1 LSFFLF
7 LQEDIEKLK
16 KKVEETKIAA
26 EIASS
31 KRTASLE
38 RCLLATQRRLG
49 IISSVNEELIDVF
62 KAREKAVVEIR
73 RVAAA
78 REAEISRVMRNSED
92 TINTLLER
100 TQLEVSTSSAHANSA
115 LELVQNVRKQNHQDA
130 LNATGE
136 LVGSKEAK
144 PTEVSRI
151 RKVLKTSRKM
161 NSLSLTTGEC
171 HLEKRLKT
179 DDDSRIVDD
188 KSVHG
193 STSNHCSFYRRSST
207 VAAVFACAIA
217 ILWSSAVG
225 GEERAKGDSLQ
236 VRKAVQS

>member
-1 LSFFLF
+1 M
-7 LQEDIEKLK
+7 
-16 KKVEETKIAA
+16 
-26 EIASS
+26 
-31 KRTASLE
+31 
-38 RCLLATQRRLG
+38 
-49 IISSVNEELIDVF
+49 
-62 KAREKAVVEIR
+62 EIR

-92 TINTLLER
+92 KIKTLLER

-130 LNATGE
+130 LKATRE
-136 LVGSKEAK
+136 LVDSKEAK
-144 PTEVSRI
+144 SSEVPQI
-151 RKVLKTSRKM
+151 RKVLKPSRKM
-161 NSLSLTTGEC
+161 STLSLTTGDR
-171 HLEKRLKT
+171 HLEKRIKK
-179 DDDSRIVDD
+179 DNDSRIVDE

-193 STSNHCSFYRRSST
+193 STSNHSFYRRSST

-236 VRKAVQS
+236 VRKPVQS